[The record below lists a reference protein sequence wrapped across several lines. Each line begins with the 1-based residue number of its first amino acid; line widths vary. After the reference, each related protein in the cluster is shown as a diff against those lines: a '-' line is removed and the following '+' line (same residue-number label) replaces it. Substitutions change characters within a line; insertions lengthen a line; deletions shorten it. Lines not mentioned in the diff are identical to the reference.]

1 MNHAKTSHYRHYRDF
16 FFSHSV
22 DIIDPS
28 CSRGLILGKMFLTVV
43 NLGLKWT
50 IICWL
55 IKKSIMIYL
64 IYQNNVETGRFM
76 NALFK
81 TDSPLSFLLFQNK
94 VVIFKSLSFLNGQEW
109 DRSHIVNE
117 DLSPR

>member
-1 MNHAKTSHYRHYRDF
+1 
-16 FFSHSV
+16 
-22 DIIDPS
+22 
-28 CSRGLILGKMFLTVV
+28 MFLTVV

-81 TDSPLSFLLFQNK
+81 TDSPLSFLQFQNK
-94 VVIFKSLSFLNGQEW
+94 IVIFKSLSFLNGQEW